1 MLHPSQGLNVNV
13 LILIVYS
20 ERGWTF
26 CLLLLAGHFSAC
38 YLFTFCPLLC
48 ACCPLLFAR
57 YCLLVNFFSL
67 SFVRYFFKLV
77 FARYYLFIAPSFLT
91 ILRCNYSTYKFYT
104 YKFWQIS
111 TWMAR
116 NNRMTRND
124 FLFIHCALSIKIC
137 SFTQIFC
144 IFCILKVGERY
155 SFLV

>member
-1 MLHPSQGLNVNV
+1 MESELSDIFQVKLFTKKVVRGSPGTQFMHMRVNEYLLLHPSQSLNVNV

-20 ERGWTF
+20 ERSWTF

-91 ILRCNYSTYKFYT
+91 ILRCNYATYKFYT
-104 YKFWQIS
+104 YKF
-111 TWMAR
+111 
-116 NNRMTRND
+116 
-124 FLFIHCALSIKIC
+124 
-137 SFTQIFC
+137 
-144 IFCILKVGERY
+144 
-155 SFLV
+155 